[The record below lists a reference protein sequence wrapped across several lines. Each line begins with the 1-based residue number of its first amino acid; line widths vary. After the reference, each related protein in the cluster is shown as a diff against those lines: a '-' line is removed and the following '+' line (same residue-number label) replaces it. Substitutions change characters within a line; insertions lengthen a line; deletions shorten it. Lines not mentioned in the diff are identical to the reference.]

1 MFMKKNRMKINKNYS
16 FENFYTSG
24 EYDYV
29 LNVLITSLSKYN
41 RTDYP
46 LVISGGICTGKTHL
60 LCACAAHY
68 KKAKPKENILITN
81 FRDILDN
88 FISSI
93 SMSTL
98 NRFTNKMLSYDAVFI
113 DDIQYLSKKFETQ
126 NELMYIFE
134 NLMLNNRRV
143 IISSLEPLIEEN
155 GYSEKLVSCFSQGLL
170 LKLPYPNT
178 ESKKVSI
185 KKYFSNSSVFL
196 DESVVSFLAERN
208 NDFRLLQGSLNKVLG
223 YVKMHDKESR
233 QITIEELENII

>member
-1 MFMKKNRMKINKNYS
+1 MKKNQIKINTNYG
-16 FENFYTSG
+16 FENFHTSG
-24 EYDYV
+24 EYDCV
-29 LNVLITSLSKYN
+29 IKVLITSLSKYN
-41 RTDYP
+41 HADYP

-68 KKAKPKENILITN
+68 KKAKPKETILITN
-81 FRDILDN
+81 FRNILDS

-134 NLMLNNRRV
+134 NLMLSNRR
-143 IISSLEPLIEEN
+143 IIITSLEPFIEEN

-170 LKLPYPNT
+170 FKLPYPNT
-178 ESKKVSI
+178 ESKKVFI
-185 KKYFSNSSVFL
+185 EKYFSNNSAVL
-196 DESVVSFLAERN
+196 DEFVVNFLAERIK
-208 NDFRLLQGSLNKVLG
+208 DFRLLQGSLNKVLG